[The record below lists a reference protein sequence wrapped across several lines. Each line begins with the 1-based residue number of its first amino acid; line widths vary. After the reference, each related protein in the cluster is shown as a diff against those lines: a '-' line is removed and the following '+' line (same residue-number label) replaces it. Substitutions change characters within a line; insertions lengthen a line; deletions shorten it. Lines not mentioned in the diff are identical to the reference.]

1 MAAIAQTLWLD
12 RSQVP
17 ATHCQLNYGIYLW
30 QAPAHYAVMAIFA
43 AIGYP
48 VSSLG
53 AIQARLLVLAIGV
66 VVVGL
71 WALRHPTLKCH
82 FAAS

>member
-1 MAAIAQTLWLD
+1 MATELWNLLVA
-12 RSQVP
+12 S
-17 ATHCQLNYGIYLW
+17 
-30 QAPAHYAVMAIFA
+30 AHAYAAMAIFA